1 MIIFFMKEH
10 PVQHSN
16 LILHIRAEPTMT
28 TDYSA
33 SAESR
38 LSLPVAARVQTFPV
52 VSPLEAANLP
62 SLLQLHYSLDG
73 RRRRRASLR
82 FDSGPLCPSALLGAD
97 LFVGEDYD
105 NKIYAILDA
114 QPTSPDDVMLRAAR
128 ALRVAAAR
136 AAVDVGGAG
145 PAGGVAVGAGRGPR
159 APPPSRP
166 CPAAAA

>member
-1 MIIFFMKEH
+1 
-10 PVQHSN
+10 
-16 LILHIRAEPTMT
+16 MT

-136 AAVDVGGAG
+136 AAVDVGGLDRRAG
-145 PAGGVAVGAGRGPR
+145 SPSAPDADPALPPR
-159 APPPSRP
+159 ADLALLAEHIP
-166 CPAAAA
+166 